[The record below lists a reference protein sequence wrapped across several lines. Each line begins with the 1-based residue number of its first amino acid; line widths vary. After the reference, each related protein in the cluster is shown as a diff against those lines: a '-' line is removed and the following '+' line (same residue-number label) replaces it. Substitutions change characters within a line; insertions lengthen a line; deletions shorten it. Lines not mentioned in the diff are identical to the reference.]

1 MQNMKIKNKPETKL
15 INKVCLVIGG
25 NSDIAKEIAYKFAK
39 DGYSIHLAGRSI
51 SEMERTAKDISNRF
65 DVNSQVFSLD
75 IEDNDS
81 VNNFLNSYNQFPEIV
96 IFAIGY
102 LGNQK
107 LAEESTVE
115 ANRIIN
121 INFTYQ
127 IPIINYFANLMELQ
141 KSGNI
146 IIISSVAGLR
156 GRGTN
161 YFYGASKSAMSAFAS
176 GLRQR
181 LSLSNVFVMS
191 VLPGFIITKMTQGI
205 DAPKL
210 FTGDVVK
217 VAASIF
223 SAFKRKKSVL
233 ITPFIYRIL
242 FLIINNL
249 PEKLFI
255 KLRK

>member
-1 MQNMKIKNKPETKL
+1 MQEITLKDNLKIKLTS
-15 INKVCLVIGG
+15 KVCLVIGG
-25 NSDIAKEIAYKFAK
+25 NSDLGKEIAYKFAK
-39 DGYSIHLAGRSI
+39 DGYSIHLVGRSI
-51 SEMERTAKDISNRF
+51 TEMERTAKDINKRF
-65 DVNSQVFSLD
+65 EVNSEVFSLD

-81 VNNFLNSYNQFPEIV
+81 ATNFLNSYNQFPEIV

-107 LAEESTVE
+107 LAEESIEE

-127 IPIINYFANLMELQ
+127 IPLINHFANLMALQ
-141 KSGNI
+141 KYGNI

-161 YFYGASKSAMSAFAS
+161 YFYGASKSAMIAIAS

-191 VLPGFIITKMTQGI
+191 VLPGFIATKMTQGI
-205 DAPKL
+205 ESPKL

-217 VAASIF
+217 VAANIF
-223 SAFKRKKSVL
+223 AAFKKKKPIL
-233 ITPFIYRIL
+233 ITPFIYRLL
-242 FLIINNL
+242 FLVINHL
-249 PEKLFI
+249 PEKIFI